1 MNHGNTKRL
10 VSEVP
15 TSKKLDEKAV
25 TRSENCRG
33 RATWLGNTSVHSLP
47 RSPLTDTMALA
58 SFASVRVAPAL
69 ANPRVSRAAPRR
81 GLVIVAGKK
90 GAWAKEFDPEFEKK
104 NAPAEVDESKWPGL
118 DSAYAR
124 ISRTRPRRGRA
135 GSRRV
140 RGTRARDTVEADD
153 AFDRCLDASPPRHP
167 PIAPYLLP
175 TGVPACRFLGVEEKG
190 ARDRDF
196 PIDRARPTRVNVRSL
211 TEDASPPVPLPL
223 PLPRREQG
231 EGPRD
236 V

>member
-1 MNHGNTKRL
+1 
-10 VSEVP
+10 
-15 TSKKLDEKAV
+15 
-25 TRSENCRG
+25 
-33 RATWLGNTSVHSLP
+33 
-47 RSPLTDTMALA
+47 MALA

-69 ANPRVSRAAPRR
+69 ATPRASRTAPRR

-140 RGTRARDTVEADD
+140 RGPRARDTVEADD

-175 TGVPACRFLGVEEKG
+175 TGVP
-190 ARDRDF
+190 
-196 PIDRARPTRVNVRSL
+196 I
-211 TEDASPPVPLPL
+211 SPPSKKNARAIEISRSTALDK
-223 PLPRREQG
+223 RA
-231 EGPRD
+231 
-236 V
+236 

>member
-1 MNHGNTKRL
+1 
-10 VSEVP
+10 
-15 TSKKLDEKAV
+15 
-25 TRSENCRG
+25 
-33 RATWLGNTSVHSLP
+33 
-47 RSPLTDTMALA
+47 MALA

-69 ANPRVSRAAPRR
+69 ATPRASRAAPRR

-140 RGTRARDTVEADD
+140 RGPRARDTVEADD

-175 TGVPACRFLGVEEKG
+175 TGVP
-190 ARDRDF
+190 
-196 PIDRARPTRVNVRSL
+196 I
-211 TEDASPPVPLPL
+211 SPPSKKNARAIEISRSTALDK
-223 PLPRREQG
+223 RA
-231 EGPRD
+231 
-236 V
+236 

>member
-1 MNHGNTKRL
+1 
-10 VSEVP
+10 
-15 TSKKLDEKAV
+15 V
-25 TRSENCRG
+25 TRSEKCRG
-33 RATWLGNTSVHSLP
+33 RATWLGNTSVHSPP

-69 ANPRVSRAAPRR
+69 ATPRASRAAPRR

-104 NAPAEVDESKWPGL
+104 NAPVEVDESKWPGL

-140 RGTRARDTVEADD
+140 RGPRARDTVEASTTLSIDVWMRRLR
-153 AFDRCLDASPPRHP
+153 AIRRSSLICSR
-167 PIAPYLLP
+167 
-175 TGVPACRFLGVEEKG
+175 PACRFRVRQRK
-190 ARDRDF
+190 R
-196 PIDRARPTRVNVRSL
+196 RARSRFPDRPRSTHARSPARSL
-211 TEDASPPVPLPL
+211 TEDASPRLVPVPLP
-223 PLPRREQG
+223 PPRREQG

>member
-1 MNHGNTKRL
+1 
-10 VSEVP
+10 
-15 TSKKLDEKAV
+15 
-25 TRSENCRG
+25 
-33 RATWLGNTSVHSLP
+33 
-47 RSPLTDTMALA
+47 MALA

-211 TEDASPPVPLPL
+211 TEDASPPVPVPL
-223 PLPRREQG
+223 PPPRREQG